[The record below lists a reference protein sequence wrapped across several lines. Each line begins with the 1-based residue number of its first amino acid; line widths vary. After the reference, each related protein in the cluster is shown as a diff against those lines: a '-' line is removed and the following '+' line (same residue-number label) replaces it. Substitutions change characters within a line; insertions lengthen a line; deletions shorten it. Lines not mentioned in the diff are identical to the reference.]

1 LGTKATYETF
11 VKRYLRDGLLK
22 AQRCD
27 FDAINKLILR
37 ARKELEAS
45 RANLNIDAEIAYS
58 VAYTAM
64 LRAGR
69 ALLQTKGLRP
79 ADGFQH
85 KTVVDFVSFM
95 MGAAYGDLTK
105 HFDIMRKKRNM
116 LTYELTPTLSKTE
129 AKNAIRHAE
138 EFVNSVADIIRKEN
152 PQTKFEF

>member
-1 LGTKATYETF
+1 MDYETF
-11 VKRYLRDGLLK
+11 VKNYLKDGLLK
-22 AQRCD
+22 TQECD

-37 ARKELEAS
+37 AQKELEAS
-45 RANLNIDAEIAYS
+45 RANLNIDEGIAYS

-69 ALLQTKGLRP
+69 ALMQAKGFRP

-85 KTVVDFVSFM
+85 KTVVEFVSLI
-95 MGAAYGDLTK
+95 MGANYENLTK
-105 HFDIMRKKRNM
+105 HFDIMRKKRNI
-116 LTYELTPTLSKTE
+116 LTYELTSTISKTE

-138 EFVNSVADIIRKEN
+138 GFVGLVANIIRKEN